1 MKKPIIGILPIMDY
15 TKGNIWMLPGYT
27 DGIQEAGGI
36 PIVLTFTNK
45 IDELK
50 DIVDT
55 CDGFLFTGGH
65 DINPELYHEDKL
77 DVCGEISKER
87 DDLESLLFSLA
98 YQQDK
103 PILGIC
109 RGIQMVNVL
118 LGGTLYQD
126 LNTQHSSDITHRQGR
141 PYDKPI
147 HDVHIY
153 KDTPLYELLH
163 QETIGVNSLHHQAI
177 KDLSSQLKPMA
188 ISPDDL
194 IEAVYDPSKTFL
206 WAIQWHPEYLHLVD
220 ENSQQIFKAFVDAS
234 KQD

>member
-1 MKKPIIGILPIMDY
+1 MKKPVIGVLPIMDY

-36 PIVLTFTNK
+36 PIVLTFTDK
-45 IDELK
+45 IDELRRL
-50 DIVDT
+50 VDT

-65 DINPELYHEDKL
+65 DINPELYHENKL

-87 DDLESLLFSLA
+87 DDLESLLFSIA

-109 RGIQMVNVL
+109 RGIQMINVL

-126 LNTQHSSDITHRQGR
+126 LNTQHISNVTHRQGR
-141 PYDKPI
+141 PYDEAI

-188 ISPDDL
+188 VSPDGL

-220 ENSQQIFKAFVDAS
+220 EKSRQIFKAFVDAA